1 MKGVFQKDDFAYSV
15 IDEAEISQ
23 ELDRSIRHALAE
35 CFPADKEVFSRCSWW
50 YSRPSWR
57 ILAHTSKN
65 ELIGH
70 VAIVERDVAVGPQ
83 RSVVRIAG
91 IQSVFVRPAQRGKG
105 ISDRLLMI
113 AMEEAARRNLDSG
126 ILFCVPKLEKV
137 YDRTGW
143 RKTDSS
149 SYMLSDR
156 HETVPI
162 SQKNITMIRPINNFD
177 FPAGDIHLNGP
188 DW

>member
-1 MKGVFQKDDFAYSV
+1 MKDVFQKDDFAYSV

-105 ISDRLLMI
+105 ISDLLLMI
-113 AMEEAARRNLDSG
+113 AMKKPPGETWIPASCSVSLSSKKYMIGQDGAKQIPHPICS
-126 ILFCVPKLEKV
+126 V
-137 YDRTGW
+137 TGM
-143 RKTDSS
+143 RQYQSLKK
-149 SYMLSDR
+149 
-156 HETVPI
+156 I
-162 SQKNITMIRPINNFD
+162 S
-177 FPAGDIHLNGP
+177 L
-188 DW
+188 

>member
-1 MKGVFQKDDFAYSV
+1 MYSV

-23 ELDRSIRHALAE
+23 ELDLSIRHALVE
-35 CFPADKEVFSRCSWW
+35 CFPADKEAFSRCSWW
-50 YSRPSWR
+50 HSKPSWR

-70 VAIVERDVAVGPQ
+70 VAIIKRNVAVGTQ
-83 RSVVRIAG
+83 RSVVRTAG
-91 IQSVFVRPAQRGKG
+91 IQSVFIRPAQRGKG
-105 ISDRLLMI
+105 ISDRLLMV
-113 AMEEAARRNLDSG
+113 AMEEAARQNLDSG
-126 ILFCVPKLEKV
+126 ILFCVPKLEKI

-143 RKTDSS
+143 RKTDSLVYTLNS
-149 SYMLSDR
+149 R

-162 SQKNITMIRPINNFD
+162 SQKNITMIHPISNFS
-177 FPAGDIHLNGP
+177 FPAGDIYLNGQ